1 MLQHLGSEWRFLY
14 SRVVSFNSSAP
25 CQCYWKRF
33 AKMFNMLSLDQIN
46 EDGTFLAT
54 DICPNQGDRIIF
66 RVERASGLRRKG
78 FGQIFPI
85 WRSASVP
92 EASFRHFAPIF
103 GCSPLRSRGRR
114 RSLRS
119 GASRLRSGCA
129 AVHARSTPNNRKCP
143 RKCLQLSS
151 GTPASAKSERFDQIP
166 SASALRLAKLERFF

>member
-1 MLQHLGSEWRFLY
+1 MLQHSGSEWRFLY

-119 GASRLRSGCA
+119 EQPKMSAKLSPAFFWHSGLRQIGKIWPNPFRLRPP
-129 AVHARSTPNNRKCP
+129 AR
-143 RKCLQLSS
+143 
-151 GTPASAKSERFDQIP
+151 
-166 SASALRLAKLERFF
+166 